1 MSFSTLAAHALS
13 LPGATQDIKW
23 GADWVASVGGK
34 MFFVG
39 GPHPGDW
46 TRCSFKVDDH
56 RFLEL
61 TGLPGIGPAPY
72 AARYHWVA
80 VEDAGALPLVELKAL
95 VTRSHELVAGKLPKK
110 LRLGLGMPARV
121 GLAPAGR

>member
-1 MSFSTLAAHALS
+1 MSYAALAKYAME
-13 LPGATQDIKW
+13 LPGATEDIKW

-39 GPHPGDW
+39 GPHPGPW
-46 TRCSFKVDDH
+46 THCSFKVDEH

-61 TGLPGIGPAPY
+61 TGLPGFAPASY

-80 VEDAGALPLVELKAL
+80 LSDPKALPLAELKAL
-95 VTRSHELVAGKLPKK
+95 VRRSHALVAAKLPKK
-110 LRLGLGMPARV
+110 LRLSLGIAIEKD
-121 GLAPAGR
+121 

>member
-1 MSFSTLAAHALS
+1 MSFKALADHAMQ

-39 GPHPGDW
+39 GPHPGSW
-46 TRCSFKVDDH
+46 THCSFKVDAH

-61 TGLPGIGPAPY
+61 TGLPGFEPAPY

-80 VEDAGALPLVELKAL
+80 VSDPKALPLAELKAL
-95 VTRSHELVAGKLPKK
+95 VKRSHELVAAKLPRKV
-110 LRLGLGMPARV
+110 RAGLGLDA
-121 GLAPAGR
+121 